1 MKATLESAPSA
12 GAPVDEDSAD
22 NAFGTAFG
30 PAAAGL
36 LRRLERTAVSPFG
49 LQPRVRFSIGERA
62 ETNGRMIFL
71 PLESLDA
78 SECGDASVQSG
89 AFDACRKDPAKQ
101 DGNSAAR
108 AAYLRASGLHEAFHV
123 RYSDFRVFS
132 QIARF
137 SPQALRLANIF
148 EDVRVDRLGLALHPE
163 YHLARAAD
171 LQRLAF
177 HGRGVFAEGAGDAFW
192 RLQRLILLE
201 AYEAGFFMKFPLTSH
216 RRARA
221 ALGASLGADALWA
234 VIRAVREAP
243 YADPARLSDPAFAVE
258 ALGALLESLRSEARR
273 LAARVRLHSNATQ
286 TEKAQLAVLG
296 ELLDRISED
305 ASEAS

>member
-12 GAPVDEDSAD
+12 GAPADEDSAD
-22 NAFGTAFG
+22 DAFGTAFG

-71 PLESLDA
+71 PLDSLDA

-137 SPQALRLANIF
+137 SPQALLLANIF

-177 HGRGVFAEGAGDAFW
+177 HGRVFAEGAGDAFW

-258 ALGALLESLRSEARR
+258 AIGALLESLRSEARR

-286 TEKAQLAVLG
+286 REKAQLAVLG
-296 ELLDRISED
+296 EVLRRISED

>member
-12 GAPVDEDSAD
+12 GAPADEDSAD
-22 NAFGTAFG
+22 DAFGTAFG
-30 PAAAGL
+30 PAAASL

-132 QIARF
+132 QIARL
-137 SPQALRLANIF
+137 SPQALLLANIF

-177 HGRGVFAEGAGDAFW
+177 HGRGVFAEGAGKRDEIVKYIKEKAGIKITTVT
-192 RLQRLILLE
+192 LGHIQRGGSPTMADRTLAAKFALYAVDLIMS
-201 AYEAGFFMKFPLTSH
+201 GKRNRVVGIHDNKIIDMDI
-216 RRARA
+216 
-221 ALGASLGADALWA
+221 G
-234 VIRAVREAP
+234 
-243 YADPARLSDPAFAVE
+243 E
-258 ALGALLESLRSEARR
+258 ALAMPRVIDKKLHDAATILAL
-273 LAARVRLHSNATQ
+273 
-286 TEKAQLAVLG
+286 
-296 ELLDRISED
+296 
-305 ASEAS
+305 